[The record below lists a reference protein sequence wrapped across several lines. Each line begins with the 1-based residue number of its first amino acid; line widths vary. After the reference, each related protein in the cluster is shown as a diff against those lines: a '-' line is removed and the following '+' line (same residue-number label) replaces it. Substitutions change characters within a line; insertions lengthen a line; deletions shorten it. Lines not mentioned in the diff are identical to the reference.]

1 MVKDLCTAYDGVAGL
16 TAVGRPPHPA
26 AGGAPCGGT
35 DVGLRAAEKALSV
48 GPAQSPRPCHTAVS
62 PGQGERMCAGNART
76 LTCPWRVGCRP
87 GCSRGGR
94 ASPWTP
100 VASAATDNA
109 PYRL

>member
-1 MVKDLCTAYDGVAGL
+1 
-16 TAVGRPPHPA
+16 
-26 AGGAPCGGT
+26 
-35 DVGLRAAEKALSV
+35 
-48 GPAQSPRPCHTAVS
+48 
-62 PGQGERMCAGNART
+62 MCAGNART

-109 PYRL
+109 PYRLGRLTDETACPIWTASVTIGQSQQPRRRIRCGLHGDPSTYRDRYQPLAPTPG